1 MILYAYVK
9 QGKYKIIRDFDF
21 YLRRGNLILYLD
33 DKPNKWPIAKKKK
46 KKKKKHPNIHPQLIA

>member
-21 YLRRGNLILYLD
+21 YLRRGNFILSLD
-33 DKPNKWPIAKKKK
+33 DKPTKWPIAKKKK
-46 KKKKKHPNIHPQLIA
+46 KKKKKKPKKHPQQIA